1 MARQYEAEHGDDLA
15 VIGMAG
21 LADPGAM
28 EGFVDTFDI
37 GFPNTVSEDG
47 RLWARF
53 SIPVQG
59 AWYLLNDDGTGE
71 PVPYDLTGEE
81 LAAALDDLL
90 AR

>member
-1 MARQYEAEHGDDLA
+1 
-15 VIGMAG
+15 MAG
-21 LADPGAM
+21 LSDAGSM
-28 EGFVDTFDI
+28 QSFVARFDI
-37 GFPNTVSEDG
+37 TFPNTVSEDG

-53 SIPVQG
+53 GIPVQG

-71 PVPYDLTGEE
+71 PIPYDLTGEE